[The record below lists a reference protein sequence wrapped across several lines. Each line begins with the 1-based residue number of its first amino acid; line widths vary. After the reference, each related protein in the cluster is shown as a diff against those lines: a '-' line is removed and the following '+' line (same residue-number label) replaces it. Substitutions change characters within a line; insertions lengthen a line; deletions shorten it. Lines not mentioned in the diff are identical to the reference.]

1 MCKVHS
7 APGVRRT
14 MLHTGLLMGHKAAF
28 MKSSAEH
35 ALDGRMRGRKITMTL
50 QPEANMPE
58 DKPTD
63 PKLRALTRSG
73 TLHPHPERVTDE
85 LFDNPFFDPRD
96 RLQVKYEMLRRVRVD
111 GQQVGRAARSC
122 GLSRPT
128 YYQALAAFERDGL
141 AGLLPAKKGP
151 KRAHKLTPEVLA
163 FVEAEL
169 EAQPKLKAAELARR
183 VKKRFDLRVHPKSF
197 ARARREKGGARRRR
211 GGTS

>member
-1 MCKVHS
+1 MFCHDT
-7 APGVRRT
+7 AYNPI
-14 MLHTGLLMGHKAAF
+14 HADN
-28 MKSSAEH
+28 
-35 ALDGRMRGRKITMTL
+35 ALDGRAAGRKIALTFL
-50 QPEANMPE
+50 PEANMPK

-63 PKLRALTRSG
+63 PKLSALARSG

-111 GQQVGRAARSC
+111 GQQVSRAARSC

-183 VKKRFDLRVHPKSF
+183 VKERFDLRVHPKSF